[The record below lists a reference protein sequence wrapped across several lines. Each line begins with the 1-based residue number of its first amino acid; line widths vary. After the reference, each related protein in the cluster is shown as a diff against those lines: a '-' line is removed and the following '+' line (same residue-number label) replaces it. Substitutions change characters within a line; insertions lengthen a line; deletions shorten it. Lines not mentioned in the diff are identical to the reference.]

1 MPIANARTI
10 ISPWSQTEALAWIT
24 QTSIREEVQRRL
36 LNVDAPL
43 HPPKLHVWR
52 SKTKEISEQVLLRE
66 TDNKGFQNCKPVISL
81 LICRISTSH
90 DKTPHFF
97 RDTLFINMLPTVL
110 AIAQLKPL
118 TRCRLIL
125 LTVSSLPVSFHSRP
139 RKRIVYKKQ

>member
-43 HPPKLHVWR
+43 HPPKLHVWQ
-52 SKTKEISEQVLLRE
+52 SKTKQISEQ
-66 TDNKGFQNCKPVISL
+66 VISL

-97 RDTLFINMLPTVL
+97 RDTLFIIMLPTVL